1 MRWILVGIIIACN
14 ATGDLL
20 NAFGMRQHGGVED
33 FHPSGIRRLIRSI
46 SRNRYVVGGIIA
58 MFVGFFALLSL
69 LSIADLSFAIP
80 ATAGSYMIE
89 TILAKWILKEQVHW
103 QRWLGACLVA
113 CGVGL
118 LSLR

>member
-1 MRWILVGIIIACN
+1 MKWILVLVIIACN

-20 NAFGMRQHGGVED
+20 NAFGMRQHGGVES
-33 FHPSGIRRLIRSI
+33 FHPSAIRRLIASI
-46 SRNRYVVGGIIA
+46 SRNRYVVGGVAA
-58 MFVGFFALLSL
+58 MVVGFFALLSL

-80 ATAGSYMIE
+80 ATAGSYMVE
-89 TILAKWILKEQVHW
+89 TILAKWLLKEQVHW

-118 LSLR
+118 LSLK